1 MLEMTQPLAT
11 GNLADLREA
20 IETLSVAGV
29 PPAAMIS
36 TKRGRGGPLTALV
49 ATWEPV
55 AETDESQPPA

>member
-20 IETLSVAGV
+20 IETLSTAGV

-49 ATWEPV
+49 ATWEPTV
-55 AETDESQPPA
+55 IDEPQTPA

>member
-11 GNLADLREA
+11 GNLADIREA
-20 IETLSVAGV
+20 IDILSAAGV

-49 ATWEPV
+49 ATWEPTPV
-55 AETDESQPPA
+55 TDEPQTTA